1 MLKSGIKHKRDIRNN
16 FTHVLPVLIIGL
28 YRNECHHFQQKNCD
42 WELTEIIVGHKDVCL
57 KYCINRIKNSWINQ
71 WLNQSILWTNLGWD
85 CQIFCGIYPKTPK
98 TQDSLLKY
106 KSGTPKS
113 PFLRKF
119 KGGTPTLSPTP
130 SPSHSI
136 LPSPLPISSVPK
148 M

>member
-1 MLKSGIKHKRDIRNN
+1 MKVSYDFVSENIKKHWRISAHFFMTTTRQSMKSMARKELNIKKK
-16 FTHVLPVLIIGL
+16 LL
-28 YRNECHHFQQKNCD
+28 
-42 WELTEIIVGHKDVCL
+42 ELTAG
-57 KYCINRIKNSWINQ
+57 
-71 WLNQSILWTNLGWD
+71 
-85 CQIFCGIYPKTPK
+85 PKATPK
-98 TQDSLLKY
+98 CKCDTQDSLLKY